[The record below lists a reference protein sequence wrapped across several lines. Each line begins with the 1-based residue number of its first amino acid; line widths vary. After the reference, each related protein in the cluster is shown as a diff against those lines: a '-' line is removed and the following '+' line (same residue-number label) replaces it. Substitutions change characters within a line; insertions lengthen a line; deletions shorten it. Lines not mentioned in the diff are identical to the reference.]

1 MQGRLL
7 VLLLLSLTPLF
18 SFTNEITLS
27 ELLQNAKREGIL
39 NDTQVK
45 ALLQLAQKTRVKGDD
60 ILGDREVKPS
70 QHGLF
75 MKMYNQLTLLN
86 VLYFSGTLLI
96 IGAYS
101 LLMGIAWE
109 HCNSTG
115 ISTVMVGQTL
125 IFGVIGMSL
134 WNTSYQFLGGL

>member
-1 MQGRLL
+1 MQGGLL
-7 VLLLLSLTPLF
+7 FVLLLLSLTPLF

-27 ELLQNAKREGIL
+27 ELLQTAKREGIL

-45 ALLQLAQKTRVKGDD
+45 ALLELANKTRVKGD
-60 ILGDREVKPS
+60 IISNGEIQPP

-115 ISTVMVGQTL
+115 ISTVMIGQTL
-125 IFGVIGMSL
+125 IFGVIGISL
-134 WNTSYQFLGGL
+134 WSTSYQFLGGL